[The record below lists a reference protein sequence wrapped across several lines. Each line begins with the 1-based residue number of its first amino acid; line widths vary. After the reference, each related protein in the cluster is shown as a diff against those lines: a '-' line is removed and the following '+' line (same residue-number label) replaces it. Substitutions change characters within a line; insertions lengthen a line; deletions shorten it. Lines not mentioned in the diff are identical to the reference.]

1 MRYISDTLIPPN
13 RKSLPPFEA
22 LRAFDAVA
30 RLGGVRKAA
39 QTLCR
44 HHAVVSRHLRAIETW
59 TGTTLIKRT
68 AAGIVL
74 TEDGVRYH
82 KQIAAALDAIAI
94 ATQELM
100 RQGESH
106 RLQIQCIPGFALH
119 WLSGRIGD
127 FVRANPGVDIELRP
141 AANRGVPFS
150 ALECDV
156 DIRFVP
162 RYGTPQ
168 ELPAEL
174 RSEKFATVPI
184 VAVANRQYLSHAPVI
199 RRPADLLSHQLLH
212 EDNFDRWGNWL
223 GAHGVFEDVYLT
235 GPRLWTSLLTMD
247 AARHGRGI
255 ALSNHLVAADDL
267 AAGRLVEVGKA
278 EAQFQPYT
286 LGDYAFVARAD
297 RWDMSLVRRFREWL
311 TQAVGRELPQL
322 QKRAAAG

>member
-1 MRYISDTLIPPN
+1 MIPPN

-82 KQIAAALDAIAI
+82 KQIAAALDAIAH
-94 ATQELM
+94 ATLELM
-100 RQGESH
+100 RHGESH
-106 RLQIQCIPGFALH
+106 RLQIRCIPGFALH

-127 FVRANPGVDIELRP
+127 FERMNQGVDIELRP
-141 AANRGVPFS
+141 ADRGTPFS
-150 ALECDV
+150 TLECDV
-156 DIRFVP
+156 DIRFLP
-162 RYGTPQ
+162 QYGTAQ
-168 ELPAEL
+168 EFAPDLNT
-174 RSEKFATVPI
+174 EKFATVPI
-184 VAVANRQYLSHAPVI
+184 IAVANRQYLSQAPAI
-199 RRPADLLSHQLLH
+199 KQPADLLSHQLLH

-223 GAHGVFEDVYLT
+223 AAHGVFDDVYLT
-235 GPRLWTSLLTMD
+235 GPRLWTSQLTMD

-255 ALSNHLVAADDL
+255 ALTNHLVAADDL
-267 AAGRLVEVGKA
+267 AAGRLVEVGKGDPR
-278 EAQFQPYT
+278 FQPYT
-286 LGDYAFVARAD
+286 CGDYVFVARAD
-297 RWDMSLVRRFREWL
+297 RWESSLVRRFRQWL
-311 TQAVGRELPQL
+311 VQTVGRELPQL